1 MVYSFYMLFLLL
13 GLDIYFCIVKI
24 ERESIRL
31 RFKGEKVK
39 KKKKKKKRKE
49 KA

>member
-24 ERESIRL
+24 ERGSIRL

-39 KKKKKKKRKE
+39 KKKKKGKE